1 MAPLMS
7 SSSPPPPPKKNA
19 RKHERYEMFASVEV
33 HGSTETVILPARNI
47 SLGGVYLTADG
58 HDLSVFPVGAQLE
71 VLVFDALDDR
81 QEPVRLAG
89 QVVRHDAVGM
99 ALSWDES
106 DSAVRDVGSF
116 LDRFYSKR

>member
-1 MAPLMS
+1 MS
-7 SSSPPPPPKKNA
+7 PSPPPPPKKNA
-19 RKHERYEMFASVEV
+19 RKHERYDIFASVEV
-33 HGSTETVILPARNI
+33 LGGGEAVILPARNI

-58 HDLSVFPVGAQLE
+58 HDLSVFTVGTQLE

-99 ALSWDES
+99 ALMWAYADPKV
-106 DSAVRDVGSF
+106 AVKLGA
-116 LDRFYSKR
+116 LIETLHKPK